1 MKKRMMAMFMA
12 ILTVLALGL
21 SVYAD
26 APTNRKITAEQQ
38 ALYQAYQTILDE
50 LNAQY
55 GRNVRLL
62 PIEEVTNFC
71 SLEEF
76 RQKNEDFCRF
86 LQAEMTFSANK
97 TVQTRAMQTASC
109 TRSLSYPNVG
119 TVYVTISGQ
128 FEVRLN
134 LDGNYYILSS
144 NYPMPEVVTTNS
156 LLDVC
161 PIGSVQVTMIDHA
174 RTRYVTQSYK
184 ISCDGTSS
192 EEVTFGCYFYFN
204 KTTGVVT
211 ANQS

>member
-86 LQAEMTFSANK
+86 LQAETTFSSNK

-109 TRSLSYPNVG
+109 TLSKSYPRVG

-174 RTRYVTQSYK
+174 RTRHVTQSYK

-192 EEVTFGCYFYFN
+192 EEVTFGCCFYFN

>member
-1 MKKRMMAMFMA
+1 MKKRMVAMLMA

-26 APTNRKITAEQQ
+26 TPTNRKITAEQQ
-38 ALYQAYQTILDE
+38 ALYQSYQTILDE

-86 LQAEMTFSANK
+86 LQAETTFSANK
-97 TVQTRAMQTASC
+97 TAQTRDMQTASC

-161 PIGSVQVTMIDHA
+161 PIGSVQVTMIDHG
-174 RTRYVTQSYK
+174 RTRYVTQRYK

-192 EEVTFGCYFYFN
+192 EEVTFGCHFYFN

>member
-38 ALYQAYQTILDE
+38 ALYQSYQTILDE

-86 LQAEMTFSANK
+86 LQAETTFSANK

-161 PIGSVQVTMIDHA
+161 PIGSVQVTMIDHG

-184 ISCDGTSS
+184 ISYNGVSYDT
-192 EEVTFGCYFYFN
+192 VTFGCHFYFN

>member
-26 APTNRKITAEQQ
+26 APTSRKITAEQQ
-38 ALYQAYQTILDE
+38 ALYQSYQTILDE

-86 LQAEMTFSANK
+86 LQAKMTFSANK
-97 TVQTRAMQTASC
+97 TVQMRAMQTASC

-128 FEVRLN
+128 FDVVQE
-134 LDGNYYILSS
+134 LDGYYYIYASY
-144 NYPMPEVVTTNS
+144 YPMPAVSTTNS
-156 LLDVC
+156 NLIVVSD
-161 PIGSVQVTMIDHA
+161 GGVQVTMIDHA

-184 ISCDGTSS
+184 ISYNGVSYDT
-192 EEVTFGCYFYFN
+192 VTFGCHFYFN